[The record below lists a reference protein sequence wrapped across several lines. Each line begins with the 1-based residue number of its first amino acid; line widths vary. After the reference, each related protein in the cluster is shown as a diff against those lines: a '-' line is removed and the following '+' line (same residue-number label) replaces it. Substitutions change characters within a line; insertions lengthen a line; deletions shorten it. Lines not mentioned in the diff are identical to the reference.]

1 MSDIIIMI
9 SNNTKVF
16 LLFSVLLLV
25 QNLNLN
31 SKKAE
36 SLRCK
41 LRGDPQPQPQ
51 PQPTP
56 SPLPNGI
63 PTPQPIYSTGLLP
76 PPKEEQ
82 NPQPQPQPTPA
93 PKPAPEPEGYGN
105 VRYVLIRSNP
115 NPDQGI
121 LQLSAVVVRNE
132 KMENIAKG
140 KTATYSTPWPHSNPA
155 NVLSGREVYLAGDDL
170 YTTSARGNGFYKID
184 LKVPSFVK
192 QVEIW
197 NRFNLNYRQ
206 IGVTVALL
214 DENDKEIIVSE
225 PLLDARQKTI
235 VDFKRRYVPKQF
247 SPTQNVNGQC
257 TGAATVRGV
266 RYVKVMSTS
275 TPRYGGPEFLQYF
288 AFSQLAVYNN
298 NNVNVAVK
306 KPCTQSSSYNERLR
320 MFDCDNALDGDL
332 TPRKWNKHFVAG
344 YNYKEWFLVDLQSA
358 QEVSKIVLVAVE
370 FIPSNKNVWGTME
383 GMRFQLLDENN
394 DILKEYVLEKAS
406 QTACIIPN

>member
-41 LRGDPQPQPQ
+41 LRGDLPQ

-56 SPLPNGI
+56 APIPNVI

-82 NPQPQPQPTPA
+82 NPQPQPQPQPQPTPA

-121 LQLSAVVVRNE
+121 LGLSAVLVRNE

-140 KTATYSTPWPHSNPA
+140 KTATYSPPWPHTNPA
-155 NVLSGREVYLAGDDL
+155 NVLSGREAYIFNDDV
-170 YTTSARGNGFYKID
+170 YTTSARGDGFYKID
-184 LKVPSFVK
+184 LGVPSFVK

-197 NRFNLNYRQ
+197 NRGRLNYRQ
-206 IGVTVALL
+206 IGQTVALL
-214 DENDKEIIVSE
+214 DENNKEIIVSE
-225 PLLDARQKTI
+225 PLLDARKKTI

-247 SPTQNVNGQC
+247 SPTQKVNGQC

-266 RYVKVMSTS
+266 RYVKVMSRIGEERT
-275 TPRYGGPEFLQYF
+275 QYF
-288 AFSQLAVYNN
+288 GFSQLAVYNN
-298 NNVNVAVK
+298 NNVNVAEK
-306 KPCTQSSSYNERLR
+306 KPCTQSSSRDEGVRKY
-320 MFDCDNALDGDL
+320 DCSNALDGNL
-332 TPRKWNKHFVAG
+332 TPRPWNNLYLSG
-344 YNYKEWFLVDLQSA
+344 WNYKEWFVVDLQSA
-358 QEVSKIVLVAVE
+358 QEVSKIVLVTIK
-370 FIPSNKNVWGTME
+370 FQPDNKIVWSSME
-383 GMRFQLLDENN
+383 DMRFQLLDENN

-406 QTACIIPN
+406 QTACIIPY